1 MVESHSRFEAAARR
15 MSLSHLIR
23 RVALGSIP
31 ILIKTSLR
39 RNCGLYLDCND
50 SPWLKPDIGYTIIE
64 QPIVREGMRR
74 AGRAVH
80 VLEIDNFAR

>member
-1 MVESHSRFEAAARR
+1 LNLILVLRRWAAGFLYLTSYA
-15 MSLSHLIR
+15 
-23 RVALGSIP
+23 ALPWGSIP
-31 ILIKTSLR
+31 ILIKTSLK

-50 SPWLKPDIGYTIIE
+50 TPWVKPDIGYTIIE